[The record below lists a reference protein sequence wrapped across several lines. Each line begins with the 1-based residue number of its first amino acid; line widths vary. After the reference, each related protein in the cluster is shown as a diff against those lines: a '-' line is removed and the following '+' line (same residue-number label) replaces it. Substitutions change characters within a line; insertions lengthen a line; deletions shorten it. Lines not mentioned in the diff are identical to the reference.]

1 MGDPPPVSDPFPGT
15 STQKKRMAR
24 LISTEFYG
32 ISTLDSLIVGG
43 IGGYWFLANE
53 NSVKQKSK
61 RNRKRLVEIKKK
73 QTKNDDSKQQQQ
85 PKKRQQQQK
94 KEADEPKKQSTHN
107 WPLHKLTGPPVT
119 VVERRGGRV
128 GGWVGVEGRRRRR
141 RRRGGAK
148 SAEELRLRLSF
159 RSGNQGRAILTDFR
173 CFFVAWVFSSLL
185 FSSVSFCLSRRRD
198 ICLSPFFLVRG
209 SIFFLF
215 FCLALSSPT
224 EKKRYGSPL
233 DGFT

>member
-141 RRRGGAK
+141 RRRGGEVGGGVAASIVISFGK
-148 SAEELRLRLSF
+148 PGSRHSHRFPLLLRCLSF
-159 RSGNQGRAILTDFR
+159 L
-173 CFFVAWVFSSLL
+173 FSSLL
-185 FSSVSFCLSRRRD
+185 FC
-198 ICLSPFFLVRG
+198 FFLSFTSPWYLSLSLFSCSRLH
-209 SIFFLF
+209 FFPF